1 MHYDK
6 MEVEE
11 ALEQLIPG
19 ATLLG
24 TGGFGKAAILG

>member
-11 ALEQLIPG
+11 ALEQLMPG
-19 ATLLG
+19 ATLPG
-24 TGGFGKAAILG
+24 TGAFGKAAILG